1 MNKDEIKTED
11 VKVEETIET
20 PIEETS
26 KEESTESS
34 KQTPEERIIELE
46 AQVEEL
52 KMDYLRGRADYDNF
66 RRRTQ
71 EELINARD
79 KAVINFV
86 EDLLPSIDN
95 FELSLKMTD
104 NQAMFVKGVEM
115 IHANLMETLKS
126 HKFEEFTSKVGHDFD
141 PKLHEPIAI
150 ESDKGKEGKIL
161 AVVKKGIKHKDKIV
175 RPVRVNVKKA

>member
-1 MNKDEIKTED
+1 MSTEDIKTED
-11 VKVEETIET
+11 VKVEETTET
-20 PIEETS
+20 PVEEKSEEVKEQTS
-26 KEESTESS
+26 
-34 KQTPEERIIELE
+34 EERIIELE

-104 NQAMFVKGVEM
+104 NQPMFVKGVEM
-115 IHANLMETLKS
+115 IHNNLMETLKS
-126 HKFEEFTSKVGHDFD
+126 HKFEEFTTKVGHDFD

-150 ESDKGKEGKIL
+150 ESDKGKEGKVL
-161 AVVKKGIKHKDKIV
+161 AVVKKGIKHKEKVV